1 MYKFRGKR
9 IDNKAWVYGAYYQHE
24 KVTLCPLG
32 VTEEDIKDNEL
43 HLIIN
48 GGFSDWNLPAG
59 LNCYEV
65 IPETV
70 GQFTRLNDK
79 NGKEIWQGDIGWDD
93 HQECYGVVK
102 FDEGKFIYQWEN
114 ICEDLWEAKHD
125 IEIISTIHDNPEL
138 LESEIN
144 E

>member
-1 MYKFRGKR
+1 MREIKFRGKR
-9 IDNKAWVYGAYYQHE
+9 KDNGEWVYGAYYQHE

-102 FDEGKFIYQWEN
+102 FDEGKFVYEWEN
-114 ICEDLWEAKHD
+114 ICTDLA
-125 IEIISTIHDNPEL
+125 
-138 LESEIN
+138 
-144 E
+144 